1 MPDAVFTCLNVECLT
16 EKIIHARRG
25 ICYASPG
32 VYDWVAEA
40 LIEAAQSLGWEGVRI
55 VLDPSPDVIRFGYG
69 TQKAIDRLREC
80 GASVRVQEGLRIAV
94 VTVDDF
100 AAIFS
105 PTPLNIEMFPD
116 GPGLWNAVTIRADE
130 AERLIRAIAP
140 EMQDVNGDRA
150 PEIGQEEMSERQ
162 VEIMRTSLRDSP
174 PEAPDLARL
183 LQVINSQFQ
192 IIKISFE
199 GARLSQHKVP
209 IKAEEL
215 GIEDDAF
222 ARRISAGFRLFEP
235 DIDQYIEPLRQDLE
249 RIKRLYDL
257 KPLGDLGHVVFGKVR
272 WKLDN
277 ELATFKAHLDVRQKD
292 LEKVLQRKLDEGK
305 ERLRALLRSKLPK
318 DEANQGDLDMR
329 IDWMIGR
336 IGFPEP
342 EKILSKLRFDWSVL
356 NISDQ
361 MVKKGEFVK
370 KIEDLYG
377 KRFEEMVNI
386 ETVVGLRGGSSPA
399 GEHG

>member
-1 MPDAVFTCLNVECLT
+1 MPDTVFTCLNVEGLT
-16 EKIIHARRG
+16 ERILRARRG
-25 ICYASPG
+25 VCYASPG

-40 LIEAAQSLGWEGVRI
+40 LIEAAGRVGWDRVRV

-80 GASVRVQEGLRIAV
+80 GARVRVQEGLRIAV

-105 PTPLNIEMFPD
+105 PTPLNIEKFPN
-116 GPGLWNAVTIRADE
+116 GPGLWNGITICTDE
-130 AERLIRAIAP
+130 AERLISAIAP
-140 EMQDVNGDRA
+140 EMQDTNEKRV
-150 PEIGQEEMSERQ
+150 PEIGQQEMSERQ
-162 VEIMRTSLRDSP
+162 VENMHRSLRDSP
-174 PEAPDLARL
+174 PVAPDLARL

-192 IIKISFE
+192 IIKITFE
-199 GARLSQHKVP
+199 GAKLSQHKVP
-209 IKAEEL
+209 IRAEDL
-215 GIEDDAF
+215 GIEDDAL
-222 ARRISAGFRLFEP
+222 ARRISASFRLFDP

-249 RIKRLYDL
+249 KIKKLYDL
-257 KPLGDLGHVVFGKVR
+257 KPLGELGHVVFGKVR

-277 ELATFKAHLDVRQKD
+277 ALETFKANLDVTQKE
-292 LEKVLQRKLDEGK
+292 LEKVMQKKLQEGK
-305 ERLRALLRSKLPK
+305 ERLKALLKSKLPK
-318 DEANQGDLDMR
+318 GEANEGDVDMR

-342 EKILSKLRFDWSVL
+342 DTILSKLKFDWSVL

-361 MVKKGEFVK
+361 MIKKGEFVK

-386 ETVVGLRGGSSPA
+386 ETVVGLREEIDPGREPA
-399 GEHG
+399 